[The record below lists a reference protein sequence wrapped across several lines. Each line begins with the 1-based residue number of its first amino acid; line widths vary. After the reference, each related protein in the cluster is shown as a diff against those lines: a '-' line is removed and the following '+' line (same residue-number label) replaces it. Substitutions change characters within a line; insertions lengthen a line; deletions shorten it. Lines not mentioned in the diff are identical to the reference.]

1 MNALP
6 RRRLIQAL
14 KVMRQSRCAYGASG
28 RCDCKFLLKTDL
40 EQEPDMF
47 GHRKMRGG
55 EHTGCCE
62 LGNVINILET
72 MNDIEYE
79 NMVRIGGHHLMGD
92 F

>member
-6 RRRLIQAL
+6 RQRLIQAL
-14 KVMRQSRCAYGASG
+14 KVMRQSRCVYGAPDQ
-28 RCDCKFLLKTDL
+28 CDCKFLLKTDL
-40 EQEPDMF
+40 EQEPDSW
-47 GHRKMRGG
+47 GYRKMRGG
-55 EHTGCCE
+55 EHSGCCE
-62 LGNVINILET
+62 LGNAINILET